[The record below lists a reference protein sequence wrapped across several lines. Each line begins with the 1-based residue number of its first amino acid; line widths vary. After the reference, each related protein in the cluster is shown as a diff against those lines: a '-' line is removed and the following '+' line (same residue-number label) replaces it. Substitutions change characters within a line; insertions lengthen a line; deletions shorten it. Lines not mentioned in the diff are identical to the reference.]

1 MGFYRRG
8 KGMMQGRRLQRPT
21 PSDLRPDPR
30 SAPRR
35 GTAMVWALVFL
46 AASAAASPVFAEVK
60 TVAAS
65 GQHRM
70 DKRDTKEDAIRLATE
85 AAKRNALEQVATYV
99 ESVTATK
106 GMDLTKDEIRTYT
119 AGVVLVREQR
129 LTISVDGETVVV
141 KVDLLAEIDTEDVI
155 EAIEILRKNEDA
167 RVQLAAL
174 KRETD
179 RLRQELDR
187 ANRALVDAPMAEH
200 AGSTARRRE
209 ILYRV
214 QSNAVLSQVWTD
226 WALAFSGLS
235 SVVSR
240 GGLNTAHLLH
250 LLQAAREFHPDN
262 PHVGVA
268 ENKLAGNGR
277 QSVARPSPPS
287 MPAQG
292 PGPMPRYELVPGPG
306 SQGGA
311 RTLNEIV
318 YRSPERGPSRAND
331 SSVQSDLRPRLSAE
345 SDRAEK
351 SMEGDPEAR

>member
-1 MGFYRRG
+1 
-8 KGMMQGRRLQRPT
+8 MQGRRI
-21 PSDLRPDPR
+21 
-30 SAPRR
+30 RR
-35 GTAMVWALVFL
+35 LPLSGSRLSSRWGVVWTLVFL
-46 AASAAASPVFAEVK
+46 AASAAASSVSAEIK

-65 GQHRM
+65 GEHRM
-70 DKRDTKEDAIRLATE
+70 DERDTKEDAIRLATE
-85 AAKRNALEQVATYV
+85 SAKRNALEQVATYV

-141 KVDLLAEIDTEDVI
+141 KVDLLAEIDTEDMI

-187 ANRALVDAPMAEH
+187 ANRALADASTADH
-200 AGSTARRRE
+200 AGAAARRRE

-214 QSNAVLSQVWTD
+214 QSNAILSQAWTD
-226 WALAFSGLS
+226 WALVLSGLS
-235 SVVSR
+235 SVVLR
-240 GGLNTAHLLH
+240 EGINTAH
-250 LLQAAREFHPDN
+250 LLQAAREFYPDN
-262 PHVGVA
+262 PHMGVA
-268 ENKLAGNGR
+268 ESRLGGNGR
-277 QSVARPSPPS
+277 QSVSQPSPAPF
-287 MPAQG
+287 MPARKSG
-292 PGPMPRYELVPGPG
+292 LMPRYELVPGPG

-318 YRSPERGPSRAND
+318 YRSPERATLHEND
-331 SSVQSDLRPRLSAE
+331 SSVRSEPHSRFSAE
-345 SDRAEK
+345 PDRAEK
-351 SMEGDPEAR
+351 SFQGDPEVR

>member
-1 MGFYRRG
+1 MIMQERRT
-8 KGMMQGRRLQRPT
+8 RRLPWSGSRPSSRWGVAWT
-21 PSDLRPDPR
+21 
-30 SAPRR
+30 
-35 GTAMVWALVFL
+35 LVFL
-46 AASAAASPVFAEVK
+46 AASAAASSVSAEIK

-65 GQHRM
+65 GEHRM
-70 DKRDTKEDAIRLATE
+70 GEQDTKEDAIRLATE
-85 AAKRNALEQVATYV
+85 SAKRNALEQVATYV

-141 KVDLLAEIDTEDVI
+141 KIDLLAEINTEDVI

-167 RVQLAAL
+167 RAQLAAL

-187 ANRALVDAPMAEH
+187 ANRALVDAPMADH
-200 AGSTARRRE
+200 AGAAARRRE

-214 QSNAVLSQVWTD
+214 QSNAILSQAWTD
-226 WALAFSGLS
+226 WALVLSGLS

-240 GGLNTAHLLH
+240 GGINMAHLLH
-250 LLQAAREFHPDN
+250 LLQAAREFYPDN
-262 PHVGVA
+262 PHMGVA
-268 ENKLAGNGR
+268 ESRLGGNGR
-277 QSVARPSPPS
+277 QSVSQPSPAPF
-287 MPAQG
+287 MPARKSG
-292 PGPMPRYELVPGPG
+292 LMPRHELVPGPG

-318 YRSPERGPSRAND
+318 YRSPERATPRAND
-331 SSVQSDLRPRLSAE
+331 SSVWSEPRSRLSAE
-345 SDRAEK
+345 PDRAEK
-351 SMEGDPEAR
+351 SLEGDPGGR

>member
-1 MGFYRRG
+1 
-8 KGMMQGRRLQRPT
+8 MMQGRRLQRPASSDL
-21 PSDLRPDPR
+21 PGLRPDLRPSPC
-30 SAPRR
+30 R
-35 GTAMVWALVFL
+35 GMAMVWVFVIL
-46 AASAAASPVFAEVK
+46 AAFASPVFAEIK
-60 TVAAS
+60 TVEA
-65 GQHRM
+65 GGEYRM
-70 DKRDTKEDAIRLATE
+70 EQGDTKEDAIRLATE

-129 LTISVDGETVVV
+129 LTMSVDGETVVV
-141 KVDLLAEIDTEDVI
+141 RVDLLAEIDTEDVI
-155 EAIEILRKNEDA
+155 EAIAILRKNEDA

-187 ANRALVDAPMAEH
+187 ANRALADASRADH
-200 AGSTARRRE
+200 AGSAARRRE

-214 QSNAVLSQVWTD
+214 QSNAMLSQVWTD
-226 WALAFSGLS
+226 WALALSGLS

-240 GGLNTAHLLH
+240 EGSDTAH
-250 LLQAAREFHPDN
+250 LLQAARAFYPDS

-277 QSVARPSPPS
+277 RSVSPPSPPS
-287 MPAQG
+287 MPVQG
-292 PGPMPRYELVPGPG
+292 AGLMPRYELVPGPG
-306 SQGGA
+306 SQGGT

-318 YRSPERGPSRAND
+318 YRSPERATLRAND
-331 SSVQSDLRPRLSAE
+331 LPTEAESRPRLSADP
-345 SDRAEK
+345 DRSEK

>member
-1 MGFYRRG
+1 MI
-8 KGMMQGRRLQRPT
+8 MQGRKTRRLPLSGSRLSSRWGVAWT
-21 PSDLRPDPR
+21 
-30 SAPRR
+30 
-35 GTAMVWALVFL
+35 LVFL
-46 AASAAASPVFAEVK
+46 AASAAASSVSAEIK

-65 GQHRM
+65 GEHRM
-70 DKRDTKEDAIRLATE
+70 DERDTKEDAIRLATE
-85 AAKRNALEQVATYV
+85 SAKRNALEQVATYV

-141 KVDLLAEIDTEDVI
+141 KVDLLAEINTEDVI

-187 ANRALVDAPMAEH
+187 ANRALVDAPMADH
-200 AGSTARRRE
+200 AGSAARRRE

-214 QSNAVLSQVWTD
+214 QSNAILSQAWTD
-226 WALAFSGLS
+226 WALVLSGLS

-240 GGLNTAHLLH
+240 GGINTVH
-250 LLQAAREFHPDN
+250 LLQAAREFYPDN
-262 PHVGVA
+262 PHMGVA
-268 ENKLAGNGR
+268 ESKLGGNGR
-277 QSVARPSPPS
+277 QSVSQPSPAPFI
-287 MPAQG
+287 PARR
-292 PGPMPRYELVPGPG
+292 PGLMPRYELVPGPG

-318 YRSPERGPSRAND
+318 YRSPERATSRAND
-331 SSVQSDLRPRLSAE
+331 SSVRSEPRSCLSAE

-351 SMEGDPEAR
+351 SLERDPEVR